1 MTLHQKMGRSH
12 DFTSEDGQI
21 TYLYMPPNTTS
32 VLQPM
37 DQGILENIKKRYKRD
52 LLLRLLDEGDSDSN
66 IAEFRKTL
74 NIKDAV
80 LMTAKSWNKVEQQ
93 RKKLWPIVNVPDED
107 QHEDSTEFS
116 DVSVETLLDRMDIIR
131 IVREETDNTPE

>member
-1 MTLHQKMGRSH
+1 MGRSH
-12 DFTSEDGQI
+12 DLTSEDGQI
-21 TYLYMPPNTTS
+21 TCLYIPPNTTS

-93 RKKLWPIVNVPDED
+93 SWKKNGPDED
-107 QHEDSTEFS
+107 QHEDCARG
-116 DVSVETLLDRMDIIR
+116 D
-131 IVREETDNTPE
+131 